1 MVVNIFYKSQY
12 IMHGQDRHKNY
23 IEDTTSLMKTVLF
36 LIASVA
42 NKITNAKKT
51 SSTAMVYKLL
61 NYIAYVIPTNFLL
74 ETLNLNPILREADFS
89 S

>member
-1 MVVNIFYKSQY
+1 
-12 IMHGQDRHKNY
+12 MHGQDRQKNY
-23 IEDTTSLMKTVLF
+23 IEDTQKTSLMKTVLF
-36 LIASVA
+36 LIAFVA

>member
-1 MVVNIFYKSQY
+1 MDKT
-12 IMHGQDRHKNY
+12 DRKT
-23 IEDTTSLMKTVLF
+23 ILKTQKTSLMKTVLF